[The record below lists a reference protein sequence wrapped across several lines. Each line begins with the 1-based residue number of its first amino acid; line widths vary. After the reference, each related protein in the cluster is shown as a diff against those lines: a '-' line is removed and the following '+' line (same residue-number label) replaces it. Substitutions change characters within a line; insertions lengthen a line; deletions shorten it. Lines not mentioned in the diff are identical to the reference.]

1 MSNETFTT
9 PRPTIRRYTDA
20 DAVDHRLAVLELERV
35 IARIDDEDALRK
47 RRAATLRQQQA
58 GEETELILDNK
69 TFMRLYN
76 DAMKMEIKRAD
87 ELTAAQERVD
97 RRFGPHTAAPPVEKR
112 EKRTLF
118 EKLAE
123 IVIGEVEDPVRA
135 QITRTVGAYTPPV
148 QPSTHVARAQAWHQ
162 YDKLSKMAV
171 KDNRARELDAGMSAA
186 ERPPIPWMNG

>member
-9 PRPTIRRYTDA
+9 PRPTVKRYTDA
-20 DAVDHRLAVLELERV
+20 DAVENRLALLDLERV
-35 IARIDDEDALRK
+35 IARIDDEDALRR

-58 GEETELILDNK
+58 GEETELVLDNK
-69 TFMRLYN
+69 TFMKLFGA
-76 DAMKMEIKRAD
+76 AMRMEIKRAD

-97 RRFGPHTAAPPVEKR
+97 RRFGPYSAAPPAEKR

-118 EKLAE
+118 ERLAE

-135 QITRTVGAYTPPV
+135 RITRTVGAYTPPV
-148 QPSTHVARAQAWHQ
+148 QPSTHVARAQAWHN
-162 YDKLSKMAV
+162 YEKMSKMAV

-186 ERPPIPWMNG
+186 ERPPIPWMNS